1 LYYILVKDNTFNKK
15 EKRIVKMRIEMQSR
29 EFDKKEMFKMANDN
43 HLLMKNLP
51 DDTILNV
58 TDYVRYTTDDG
69 KEVAVFYNT
78 DIETGE
84 IVTIAT
90 SSPIV
95 IKTAESAF
103 HFMDTYN
110 LQFRLTRSQ
119 SKAGRTYM
127 NFELV

>member
-1 LYYILVKDNTFNKK
+1 
-15 EKRIVKMRIEMQSR
+15 MRIELQSR

-43 HLLMKNLP
+43 HVLMKNLS
-51 DDTILNV
+51 DDTIVNV

-69 KEVAVFYNT
+69 KEVAIFYHSN
-78 DIETGE
+78 IETGE
-84 IVTIAT
+84 VVTIAT
-90 SSPIV
+90 SSPSV

-110 LQFRLTRSQ
+110 LQFKLRRSQ

>member
-1 LYYILVKDNTFNKK
+1 
-15 EKRIVKMRIEMQSR
+15 MRIEMQSR

-43 HLLMKNLP
+43 HLLMKNLS
-51 DDTILNV
+51 DGSVINV

-84 IVTIAT
+84 VVTIAT
-90 SSPIV
+90 SSPTV

-110 LQFRLTRSQ
+110 LHFKMTRSQ

>member
-1 LYYILVKDNTFNKK
+1 MK
-15 EKRIVKMRIEMQSR
+15 IELQSR

-43 HLLMKNLP
+43 HVLMKNLP
-51 DDTILNV
+51 DDTIINV

-69 KEVAVFYNT
+69 KEVAIFYHTNT
-78 DIETGE
+78 ETGE
-84 IVTIAT
+84 VVTIAT
-90 SSPIV
+90 SSPTV

-103 HFMDTYN
+103 DFMENYN
-110 LQFRLTRSQ
+110 LQFKLTRSQ

>member
-1 LYYILVKDNTFNKK
+1 
-15 EKRIVKMRIEMQSR
+15 MRIEMQSR

-51 DDTILNV
+51 DNTIVNV
-58 TDYVRYTTDDG
+58 TDYVRYISDDD
-69 KEVAVFYNT
+69 KDVAVFYHTN
-78 DIETGE
+78 IETGE

-90 SSPIV
+90 SSPTV

-110 LQFRLTRSQ
+110 LQFKLTRSE

>member
-1 LYYILVKDNTFNKK
+1 
-15 EKRIVKMRIEMQSR
+15 MRIELQSR
-29 EFDKKEMFKMANDN
+29 EFDKKEMFKMANGR

-51 DDTILNV
+51 DDTIVNV

-69 KEVAVFYNT
+69 KEVAIFYHTN
-78 DIETGE
+78 IETGE
-84 IVTIAT
+84 VATIAT
-90 SSPIV
+90 SSPTV

-110 LQFRLTRSQ
+110 LQFKLTRSQ

-127 NFELV
+127 TFELV

>member
-1 LYYILVKDNTFNKK
+1 
-15 EKRIVKMRIEMQSR
+15 MRIELQSR

-51 DDTILNV
+51 DDTVVNV

-69 KEVAVFYNT
+69 KEVAIFYHTNT
-78 DIETGE
+78 ETGE
-84 IVTIAT
+84 VVTIAT
-90 SSPIV
+90 SSPTV

-103 HFMDTYN
+103 HFMDTYD
-110 LQFRLTRSQ
+110 LQFKLTRSQ

>member
-1 LYYILVKDNTFNKK
+1 
-15 EKRIVKMRIEMQSR
+15 MRIEMQSR

-51 DDTILNV
+51 DDTIVNI

-69 KEVAVFYNT
+69 QEVAVFYNT

-90 SSPIV
+90 SSPTV

-110 LQFRLTRSQ
+110 LQFKLTRTQ

>member
-1 LYYILVKDNTFNKK
+1 
-15 EKRIVKMRIEMQSR
+15 MRIEMQSR
-29 EFDKKEMFKMANDN
+29 DFDKKEMFKMANGN
-43 HLLMKNLP
+43 HLLMKNLS
-51 DDTILNV
+51 DGSVINV

-78 DIETGE
+78 DFETGE
-84 IVTIAT
+84 VVTIAT
-90 SSPIV
+90 SSPTV

-110 LQFRLTRSQ
+110 LQFKLTRSQ

>member
-1 LYYILVKDNTFNKK
+1 
-15 EKRIVKMRIEMQSR
+15 MRIELQSR

-43 HLLMKNLP
+43 HVLMKNLP
-51 DDTILNV
+51 DDTVINV

-69 KEVAVFYNT
+69 KEVAIFYNSNT
-78 DIETGE
+78 ETGE
-84 IVTIAT
+84 VVTIAT
-90 SSPIV
+90 SSPTV

-103 HFMDTYN
+103 HFMETYN
-110 LQFRLTRSQ
+110 LQFKLTRSQ

>member
-1 LYYILVKDNTFNKK
+1 
-15 EKRIVKMRIEMQSR
+15 MRIELQSR
-29 EFDKKEMFKMANDN
+29 EFDKKEMFKMVNDS

-51 DDTILNV
+51 DDTIVNV
-58 TDYVRYTTDDG
+58 TDYVHYTADDG
-69 KEVAVFYNT
+69 KEVAIFYHTN
-78 DIETGE
+78 IETGE
-84 IVTIAT
+84 VVTIAT
-90 SSPIV
+90 SSPTV

-110 LQFRLTRSQ
+110 LQFKLRRSQ

>member
-1 LYYILVKDNTFNKK
+1 
-15 EKRIVKMRIEMQSR
+15 MQSR
-29 EFDKKEMFKMANDN
+29 ELEKKELFKLANDN

-51 DDTILNV
+51 DDSIVNV

-78 DIETGE
+78 DMETGE
-84 IVTIAT
+84 VVTIAT
-90 SSPIV
+90 SSPTV

-103 HFMDTYN
+103 HFMETYN
-110 LQFRLTRSQ
+110 LQFKLTRSQ

-127 NFELV
+127 NFELI

>member
-1 LYYILVKDNTFNKK
+1 
-15 EKRIVKMRIEMQSR
+15 MRIELQSR

-43 HLLMKNLP
+43 HLLMKNMP
-51 DDTILNV
+51 DDTIVNV

-69 KEVAVFYNT
+69 KEISIFYHTNT
-78 DIETGE
+78 ETGE
-84 IVTIAT
+84 VVTIAT
-90 SSPIV
+90 SSPTV

-103 HFMDTYN
+103 HFMGTYN
-110 LQFRLTRSQ
+110 LQFKLTRTQ

>member
-1 LYYILVKDNTFNKK
+1 
-15 EKRIVKMRIEMQSR
+15 MRIELQSR
-29 EFDKKEMFKMANDN
+29 EFDKKEMFKMANDS

-51 DDTILNV
+51 DDTIVNV
-58 TDYVRYTTDDG
+58 TDYVRYAADDG
-69 KEVAVFYNT
+69 KEVAIFYHTN
-78 DIETGE
+78 IETGE
-84 IVTIAT
+84 VVTIAT
-90 SSPIV
+90 SSPTI

-110 LQFRLTRSQ
+110 LQFKLTRSQ

>member
-1 LYYILVKDNTFNKK
+1 
-15 EKRIVKMRIEMQSR
+15 MRIELQSR
-29 EFDKKEMFKMANDN
+29 EFDKREMFKMANDS

-51 DDTILNV
+51 DDTIVNV
-58 TDYVRYTTDDG
+58 TDYVRYTADDG
-69 KEVAVFYNT
+69 KEVAIFYHTN
-78 DIETGE
+78 IETGE
-84 IVTIAT
+84 VVTIAT
-90 SSPIV
+90 SSPTV

-110 LQFRLTRSQ
+110 LQFKLTRSQ